1 MTAEGSL
8 VAQSRHPVVPYAYYA
23 RIGSGHT
30 PGRSNDAYWEDCDIP
45 WVTTG
50 DVKHLRSGKLQVL
63 TDTEHRISEL
73 GMRNSAAR
81 LHPEG
86 TVFLSRTASVGF
98 SGIMGRPMATSQD
111 FVTWTPGQGLD
122 ARFLLWVLRAL
133 KANGD
138 FDRMMYGSTH
148 KTIYYDELA
157 QLRGPLPSLEVQR
170 QVADMLDAETA
181 RIDTLI
187 AKNQSVLT
195 NLDQRIASLRAE
207 LLWPTEARRAWTG
220 SPLDAPTSAVP
231 SATKVQYVV
240 PVRVAGGTPPT
251 GVDAYWSDD
260 PDALPWFGVG
270 DFGHGQ
276 ETGSPSRRVTEAG
289 VTAAALKVMRRGDLL
304 LAMYGATSGKAGVLG
319 VPGTTNQ
326 AVMAMRSD
334 PRVLR
339 QDYLIEWFNF
349 ARPYAYEKAES
360 RSSTQPNL
368 NAGQIEQ
375 FSIRCPSLAEQD
387 AATKAL
393 AHVRERAGALRQRV
407 ERQIDLLR
415 TRRQSLITAA
425 VTGQINV

>member
-30 PGRSNDAYWEDCDIP
+30 PSRSNDAYWEDCDIP

-63 TDTEHRISEL
+63 TETEHRISKL

-81 LHPEG
+81 LHHEG

-187 AKNQSVLT
+187 AKNHAVRKLLQTRWQSL
-195 NLDQRIASLRAE
+195 LERRIFIDQDVSACP
-207 LLWPTEARRAWTG
+207 LWLICEITPGYAYSSDDFLYG
-220 SPLDAPTSAVP
+220 DG
-231 SATKVQYVV
+231 
-240 PVRVAGGTPPT
+240 PVRLLRGVNVGIGTLNWEETVYAADDVVDTAPQYRLREGDIVLGMDRPWISSGLRVARIGAQDLPAALVQRVARLRPRGGLEGDYLYLALQSRRFFAAFEPAMT
-251 GVDAYWSDD
+251 GVSVPHVSGGQIGDFALPL
-260 PDALPWFGVG
+260 PDAGAQRAVVDRLT
-270 DFGHGQ
+270 Q
-276 ETGSPSRRVTEAG
+276 ES
-289 VTAAALKVMRRGDLL
+289 
-304 LAMYGATSGKAGVLG
+304 
-319 VPGTTNQ
+319 
-326 AVMAMRSD
+326 
-334 PRVLR
+334 
-339 QDYLIEWFNF
+339 
-349 ARPYAYEKAES
+349 AR
-360 RSSTQPNL
+360 
-368 NAGQIEQ
+368 
-375 FSIRCPSLAEQD
+375 IRELAERVEQQV
-387 AATKAL
+387 KL
-393 AHVRERAGALRQRV
+393 LRQR
-407 ERQIDLLR
+407 RQA
-415 TRRQSLITAA
+415 LITAA
-425 VTGQINV
+425 VTGQINVWGN

>member
-1 MTAEGSL
+1 MTFTEAIAHPTAPLGYLAKVFPSGVDKKTVDGEQLVRLCNYTDIYYRDRITSDMDFMEATATEAE
-8 VAQSRHPVVPYAYYA
+8 VARF
-23 RIGSGHT
+23 T
-30 PGRSNDAYWEDCDIP
+30 
-45 WVTTG
+45 
-50 DVKHLRSGKLQVL
+50 LRSGDVVITKDSETADDIAIPALVTEDLGGVVLGYHNALIRPDTSKL
-63 TDTEHRISEL
+63 DPR
-73 GMRNSAAR
+73 
-81 LHPEG
+81 
-86 TVFLSRTASVGF
+86 FLFWAL
-98 SGIMGRPMATSQD
+98 MGRQSAGYFETKARG
-111 FVTWTPGQGLD
+111 VTRVG
-122 ARFLLWVLRAL
+122 LRADDM
-133 KANGD
+133 A
-138 FDRMMYGSTH
+138 
-148 KTIYYDELA
+148 A
-157 QLRGPLPSLEVQR
+157 LPVPMPPMQVQR
-170 QVADMLDAETA
+170 RVADMLDAETA
-181 RIDTLI
+181 RIDALI
-187 AKNQSVLT
+187 TKNQTVLG
-195 NLDQRIASLRAE
+195 NLDQRIVSLRAE
-207 LLWPTEARRAWTG
+207 LLWPTAARQTWTG

-251 GVDAYWSDD
+251 GTDAYWSED

-276 ETGSPSRRVTEAG
+276 ETGAPSRRVTDAG

-304 LAMYGATSGKAGVLG
+304 LAMYGATSGKAGVLSE
-319 VPGTTNQ
+319 PGTTNQ

-393 AHVRERAGALRQRV
+393 AHFRETAGALRQRV

-425 VTGQINV
+425 VTGQIIV